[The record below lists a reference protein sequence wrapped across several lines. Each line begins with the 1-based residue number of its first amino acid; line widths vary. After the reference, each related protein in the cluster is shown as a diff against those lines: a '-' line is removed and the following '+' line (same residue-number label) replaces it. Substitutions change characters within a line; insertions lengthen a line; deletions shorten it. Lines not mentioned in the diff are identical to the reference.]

1 MEYRKEFIALVNSLK
16 NEDDKNLRFV
26 GLGNPNS
33 KILIISKECSFDL
46 GKEQDRFFYKLE
58 NQDNLQQW
66 IYNIENPI
74 DQDTLP
80 CWENNP
86 DLYNPLF
93 PFKGQLNKINRNNN
107 GGTSQ
112 TWLQYQKLVDKILK
126 KDPVDEEEYVKQITK
141 MFIYDF
147 YSLDDK
153 SAKTDVGGTDFI
165 YQASLENFLE
175 NAEDTY
181 YKYVESNI
189 YGDRKQELPVVDEIK
204 IESVEETEFA
214 YGETS
219 DENAYEVQ
227 VSWTYTDDAFS
238 DYQKEATLTFIHED
252 IKLSLAE
259 LK

>member
-1 MEYRKEFIALVNSLK
+1 MKLKKKPKRILIGILVVVAIAAIAY
-16 NEDDKNLRFV
+16 V
-26 GLGNPNS
+26 GLNVFGA
-33 KILIISKECSFDL
+33 KEVQEAKVL
-46 GKEQDRFFYKLE
+46 KTIKKYGYTLK
-58 NQDNLQQW
+58 DNKTKRYQ
-66 IYNIENPI
+66 EM
-74 DQDTLP
+74 
-80 CWENNP
+80 
-86 DLYNPLF
+86 F
-93 PFKGQLNKINRNNN
+93 GQL
-107 GGTSQ
+107 
-112 TWLQYQKLVDKILK
+112 DKILK